1 MKGAIFN
8 SNNKYGDLF
17 QYETTGS
24 SVYVQTTFADVTGDR
39 VLVGISGLSTSYSGG
54 NIYSY
59 TGLTPGTTK
68 IVQIKTSKTSELGV
82 ASFFN
87 PTGAVGGGITKT
99 LDFTKWKKMETS
111 FIVQSSPSLSG
122 ITMPAGWLGNTST
135 SYVLNSAFNIIN
147 TGLKSLDL
155 SQMKRIQDY
164 DIFNNPSLTA
174 ITFANNGANFYPR
187 YHRIY
192 SNNLQGNLDLT
203 PITSTQNRYNFVFYN
218 NPGLTGVTFPYIPP
232 KNTGS
237 ASLPLIYGFNCNITG
252 HLNMGMVV
260 GFPTYISFASNNI
273 TGVTFPSYSVM
284 TASTNT
290 IVLSGCGY
298 FEFQSN
304 DLQGNLDVSMFKRF
318 YNNFRVDD
326 NSLTGITFN
335 CLSACTFNEFR
346 LNNNNLIGN
355 LNLSTI
361 TGRLGGTFDISINPN
376 LTGITFSSSGN
387 THLSAGTTQFL
398 VNNCNLTGV
407 LDISKVSGLT
417 NYFAASANSN
427 LTQILHGP
435 SNNLISFYFVSNC
448 NLTGTHDMSMLTKLG
463 GIIRLYFNP
472 NLTNIIFPP
481 STQNFFNIDTGI
493 GDSAF
498 SLYNCNLDYI
508 DFKPLSGATLNNSAR
523 IQLQNNAMT
532 AADVNHILVDF
543 VTIATSNP
551 TGWDSIVLNIGGTNA
566 NPDTT
571 SGGYDGLA
579 AIATLTGLPYN
590 WTITY

>member
-1 MKGAIFN
+1 MRGAIFN

-54 NIYSY
+54 NTYSY

-99 LDFTKWKKMETS
+99 LDFTKWKKIEVS
-111 FIVQSSPSLSG
+111 FVVQSSPSLSG
-122 ITMPAGWLGNTST
+122 ITMPVGWLGNTST
-135 SYVLNSAFNIIN
+135 SYSINSLFNVIN
-147 TGLKSLDL
+147 TGILSLDL

-174 ITFANNGANFYPR
+174 ITFANNGSNFYPR

-192 SNNLQGNLDLT
+192 NNNLQGNLDLT
-203 PITSTQNRYNFVFYN
+203 PITSTQNRYNFLFYN

-232 KNTGS
+232 KNTTS

-252 HLNMGMVV
+252 QLDMSMVV
-260 GFPTYISFASNNI
+260 GFPTYISFANNNI
-273 TGVTFPSYSVM
+273 SGVTFPAYSAM

-290 IVLSGCGY
+290 IVLSGCGF
-298 FEFQSN
+298 FEFQN
-304 DLQGNLDVSMFKRF
+304 NNLQGNLDVSMFKRF

-326 NSLTGITFN
+326 NNLTGITFN
-335 CLSACTFNEFR
+335 CFSACTFNEFR

-355 LNLSTI
+355 LDLSTI
-361 TGRLGGTFDISINPN
+361 TGRLGGTFDISNNPS
-376 LTGITFSSSGN
+376 LTSVTFSSSGN

-398 VNNCNLTGV
+398 INDCNITGT
-407 LDISKVSGLT
+407 LDISKVSGIT
-417 NYFAASANSN
+417 NYFATASNVN

-435 SNNLISFYFVSNC
+435 SNNLITFYFVSNC
-448 NLTGTHDMSMLTKLG
+448 DLTGTHDMSMLTKLG
-463 GIIRLYFNP
+463 GILRFYNNS
-472 NLTNIIFPP
+472 NLTNILFPFT
-481 STQNFFNIDTGI
+481 TQNFFNIDTGI
-493 GDSAF
+493 NDSAF
-498 SLYNCNLDYI
+498 SLYNCNLNYI
-508 DFKPLSGATLNNSAR
+508 DFTPLSGATLNNNSR
-523 IQLQNNAMT
+523 IQLQNNAMV

-543 VTIATSNP
+543 VTIAASNP
-551 TGWDSIVLNIGGTNA
+551 TGWDSIVLDIGGTNA

-579 AIATLTGLPYN
+579 AITTLTGSPYN